1 LEAALGALFFHM
13 STQRPGT
20 LEKAVTIE
28 TRGLGKAY
36 GDLVALEELSF
47 TAVSGEVLGLLGPNG
62 AGKTTAIRVLTTI
75 LSPTAGSFAVA
86 GIPHAS
92 PAEIRRR
99 IGVLPESAGYPE
111 QETGFEFLRY
121 FARLFGHSRAGAA
134 TTAAALLDEVGLG
147 ERRSS
152 RIAEY
157 SRGMRQRLGIARALV
172 NDPAVV
178 FFDEPT
184 LGLDPAGQQQV
195 LRLVRRI
202 ARERG
207 ATVVLSTHFLAE
219 VEDICSRVVILNHGR
234 VIADGT
240 VAEVTRRAAAP
251 RRGRFRVP
259 AELRE
264 QALHALGGVAG
275 ISDVQAAGGRADWVV
290 ATLADTAGI
299 ESVQARVSEA
309 VRALGEAGVALLA
322 FELEGAR
329 LSDAFLS
336 MTETGL

>member
-1 LEAALGALFFHM
+1 VSASQDSPSVDAHGLKRTYG
-13 STQRPGT
+13 
-20 LEKAVTIE
+20 KVVAVE
-28 TRGLGKAY
+28 
-36 GDLVALEELSF
+36 DLSF
-47 TAVSGEVLGLLGPNG
+47 AARAGEVIGLLGPNG

-75 LSPTAGSFAVA
+75 LAPTAGSFAVA
-86 GIPHAS
+86 GMPHTR

-111 QETGFEFLRY
+111 QQSGAEFLRY
-121 FARLFGHSRAGAA
+121 YARLFGHSRKSARS
-134 TTAAALLDEVGLG
+134 TSAALLAEVGLA
-147 ERRSS
+147 ERQSAH
-152 RIAEY
+152 IGAY
-157 SRGMRQRLGIARALV
+157 SRGMRQRLGIARALL

-184 LGLDPAGQQQV
+184 LGLDPAGQRDV
-195 LRLVRRI
+195 LRLVAGI

-219 VEDICSRVVILNHGR
+219 VEDTCSRVVILNRGR
-234 VIADGT
+234 VIAEGT

-264 QALHALGGVAG
+264 R
-275 ISDVQAAGGRADWVV
+275 AAV
-290 ATLADTAGI
+290 TLAGLSGFGEV
-299 ESVQARVSEA
+299 ESLDGGPDLVTVKLDGADRMQPGAPVDVSEA
-309 VRALGEAGVALLA
+309 VGALAKAGIPLLS

-336 MTETGL
+336 MTEEV